1 MGVPENIDALLVKFD
16 INQDGLARIAGV
28 APSAVSRW
36 RKGAM
41 PRMSAIK
48 SICDELGLTED
59 DILSDIAGLAAK
71 EHNRIMGLPEK
82 AITPPEPRRAY
93 LPLLGKVHAGDAQE
107 PQVLDERISLPYEVW
122 ERHRDGYFLQ
132 VEGNCMSKVY
142 PEGSYILIDPQARP
156 SNGSIAVVSIDGADY
171 VMRRLYRGA
180 STLVLSPDSF
190 EEGYADIVIADPEA
204 HTVEFVGVVVWYQAA
219 EEME

>member
-1 MGVPENIDALLVKFD
+1 M
-16 INQDGLARIAGV
+16 
-28 APSAVSRW
+28 
-36 RKGAM
+36 
-41 PRMSAIK
+41 
-48 SICDELGLTED
+48 
-59 DILSDIAGLAAK
+59 
-71 EHNRIMGLPEK
+71 
-82 AITPPEPRRAY
+82 
-93 LPLLGKVHAGDAQE
+93 
-107 PQVLDERISLPYEVW
+107 LDERISLPYEVW

-156 SNGSIAVVSIDGADY
+156 ANGSIAVVSIDGADY

-190 EEGYADIVIADPEA
+190 DEGYTDIVIADPEA